1 MSQVYPLATG
11 VVRRSYT
18 RNRECE
24 PVAVVMEFLSDTE
37 GGELSVRSTP
47 PYGKLYFY
55 EHITQSS
62 NLRHL

>member
-1 MSQVYPLATG
+1 VYPLATD
-11 VVRRSYT
+11 VVRCSYT
-18 RNRECE
+18 RNREGK
-24 PVAVVMEFLSDTE
+24 PVAVVMEFLSDKE

-62 NLRHL
+62 NLPHL